1 MRVSASAR
9 VFFDLCVK
17 KCSKQIVIL
26 RICHIFGERCE
37 KNITVTIF
45 DRKYVEKQ
53 HIYDTIIQTKT
64 KILKK
69 TARNF
74 NFCLIFSPNA
84 YRDSVKTQY
93 TMYFFSSEHAA

>member
-1 MRVSASAR
+1 M
-9 VFFDLCVK
+9 LK
-17 KCSKQIVIL
+17 
-26 RICHIFGERCE
+26 
-37 KNITVTIF
+37 
-45 DRKYVEKQ
+45 KQ
-53 HIYDTIIQTKT
+53 HIYDTIIHTET

-93 TMYFFSSEHAA
+93 TMYFFIGTRRVRTSLFEIGFIFVGVVFADRK